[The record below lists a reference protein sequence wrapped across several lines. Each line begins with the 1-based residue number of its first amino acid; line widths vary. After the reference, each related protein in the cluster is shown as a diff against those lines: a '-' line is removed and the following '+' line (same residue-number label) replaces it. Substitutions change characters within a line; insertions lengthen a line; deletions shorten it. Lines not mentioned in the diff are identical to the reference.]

1 MLCDRSNSSLLIIDI
16 QEKLV
21 GAMPAVVVEQVIRN
35 TRILIETAKALS
47 IPLLLTEQYPQGL
60 GATVPELKA
69 HLPAQ
74 APPLF
79 DKTCFSG
86 CGVQGV
92 QPFIENPARQQF
104 IITGMESHVCVL
116 QTALELHAMGRQ
128 VFVVADAVCSRRKL
142 NYRTALERLQ
152 QAGVIVTN
160 TESVF
165 FEWLRDASHPQF
177 KALSKLIR

>member
-1 MLCDRSNSSLLIIDI
+1 MLCDKNQSNLLIIDI

-21 GAMPAVVVEQVIRN
+21 SAMPADVVQQVIRN
-35 TRILIETAKALS
+35 TKILIETAKALA

-60 GATVPELKA
+60 GVTVPELKA

-92 QPFIENPARQQF
+92 QPFIENPNRQHF

-116 QTALELHAMGRQ
+116 QTALELRALGRE

-142 NYRTALERLQ
+142 NYRTALARLQ

-160 TESVF
+160 TESIF
-165 FEWLRDASHPQF
+165 FEWMRDANHPQF
-177 KALSKLIR
+177 KTLSKLIR